1 MSFFSLH
8 LYVIQEIT
16 ILGDVSDFTGEGI
29 IFVLSN
35 LPSNSI
41 AYLIKTHTRGVPFLC
56 GFFLYPRISKALSKN
71 TKKEDIFYWVFFLH
85 FSIIF
90 QQKIGIES
98 NTGSSVIF
106 HSVLV
111 NSTGRQMNI
120 RESKDLRSKRL
131 GYLKVIQ

>member
-1 MSFFSLH
+1 M
-8 LYVIQEIT
+8 
-16 ILGDVSDFTGEGI
+16 SDFTGEGI

-56 GFFLYPRISKALSKN
+56 GFFYTP
-71 TKKEDIFYWVFFLH
+71 EFLKH
-85 FSIIF
+85 Y
-90 QQKIGIES
+90 QKIQKKRRYILFGIFPTLQHNFPTKNRYIES

-111 NSTGRQMNI
+111 NSTGR
-120 RESKDLRSKRL
+120 
-131 GYLKVIQ
+131 